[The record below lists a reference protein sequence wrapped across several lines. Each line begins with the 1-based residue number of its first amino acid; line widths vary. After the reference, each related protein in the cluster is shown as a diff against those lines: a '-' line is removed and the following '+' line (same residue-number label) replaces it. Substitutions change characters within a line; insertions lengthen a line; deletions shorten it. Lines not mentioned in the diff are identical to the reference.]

1 MDAIGQL
8 TAGVAHDFNN
18 LLAVVIASLDLL
30 ERRTHDER
38 TSRLLKNAQQAANR
52 GARLTAQLLA
62 FSRKQRLNARP
73 VDLNS
78 ILQGMQ
84 ALLHATLGGTVELV
98 MNLQAGL
105 WPAQSDSDQFELAI
119 VNLAVNARD
128 AMPSGGSLTIQT
140 QNISASDSRPASLG
154 RGEFIRI
161 SLTDTGEGMSQEV
174 LSHVFEPFFTTKA
187 QGKVTGL
194 GLAQVYGTV
203 RQFGGDV
210 EIQSQPGHGTCI
222 SLYLPRTSEPVQAMS
237 EPVNV
242 DLSSPIPLRILLVDD
257 DAQVRHSTSAMLS
270 ELGYEHIEAAN
281 GQEAI
286 QQLHDGDGIDLLL
299 TDYAMPGMTGMELCK
314 QGLAIKPELRIVLMT
329 GYADSAALS
338 AGNLTVLSKPFT
350 LSQLASVIINVA
362 SHEQTIKLN

>member
-1 MDAIGQL
+1 
-8 TAGVAHDFNN
+8 
-18 LLAVVIASLDLL
+18 
-30 ERRTHDER
+30 
-38 TSRLLKNAQQAANR
+38 
-52 GARLTAQLLA
+52 
-62 FSRKQRLNARP
+62 
-73 VDLNS
+73 
-78 ILQGMQ
+78 
-84 ALLHATLGGTVELV
+84 
-98 MNLQAGL
+98 
-105 WPAQSDSDQFELAI
+105 
-119 VNLAVNARD
+119 
-128 AMPSGGSLTIQT
+128 MPSGGSLTIQT
-140 QNISASDSRPASLG
+140 QNIGASDSRPASLG

-187 QGKVTGL
+187 QGKGTGL

-210 EIQSQPGHGTCI
+210 EVQSQPGHGTCI

-314 QGLAIKPELRIVLMT
+314 QSLAIKPELRIVLMT

-362 SHEQTIKLN
+362 SRKQTIKLN